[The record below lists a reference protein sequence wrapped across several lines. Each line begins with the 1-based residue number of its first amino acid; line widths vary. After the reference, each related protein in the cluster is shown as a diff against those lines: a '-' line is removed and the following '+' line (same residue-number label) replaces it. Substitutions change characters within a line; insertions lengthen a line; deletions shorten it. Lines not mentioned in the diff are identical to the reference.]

1 METNLS
7 TLPGRRWFPVDNA
20 ATLYAA
26 ARRKHWCR
34 TFRIS
39 VILKED
45 VHPETLTRSLREIM
59 PRFPSFQGQLQDGFF
74 WSYFQH
80 TDALP
85 VPEEEHD
92 YPYRPIPLTG
102 TEQPNFRVLYYKRRV
117 SVESF
122 HSLADG
128 GATTIFL
135 SALLTRYYELMGET
149 IPHDE
154 HALRVEDAPKE
165 TETCDAYKLHAK
177 PDAKARTPE
186 RRKPYYNKGAL
197 QKHFSHVVHGTFRV
211 DDIKTAA
218 AKYELT
224 ITEYVTALLIW
235 CFIQTAPEALTRD
248 VCISVPMDLRR
259 RLGTQN
265 VRNFVYM
272 TDISFSPDGRTDVS
286 FEEIAEKIKGELLQ
300 KGNPAV
306 LLDEISANVAAQQS
320 KVLRPIPY
328 LIKRAF
334 LKNTYRQNQHSFT
347 TFFSNWGIMDAPEA
361 VRAHIERAEFV
372 LGDTPH
378 QPFGCAALSVNGYMT
393 LTFSGSNTDTQFQT
407 AFFRFMANDGI
418 PVHVE
423 SNLRAEGRGSPVETS
438 QPQAEKRRPSRQA
451 RTQGPRAEGEE
462 KEVQA

>member
-1 METNLS
+1 MGNEENDLEIS
-7 TLPGRRWFPVDNA
+7 TLPGKRWFPIDNA
-20 ATLYAA
+20 ANLYAA
-26 ARRKHWCR
+26 ARTKRWRR

-39 VILKED
+39 VILKEEVD
-45 VHPETLTRSLREIM
+45 PALLQQALQEIA

-85 VPEEEHD
+85 VLEQEQD
-92 YPYRPIPLTG
+92 YPYRSIPLTG

-117 SVESF
+117 SVECF

-128 GATTIFL
+128 GANTIFL
-135 SALLTRYYELMGET
+135 ASLLTRYYELQGET

-154 HALRVEDAPKE
+154 HALRVEDAPRE

-177 PDAKARTPE
+177 PDAKAHTPE
-186 RRKPYYNKGAL
+186 KRKPYYNKGVVY
-197 QKHFSHVVHGTFRV
+197 KDFSRVIHGVFRV
-211 DDIKTAA
+211 DDIKAAA
-218 AKYELT
+218 AKHELT
-224 ITEYVTALLIW
+224 ITEYITALLIW
-235 CFIQTAPEALTRD
+235 CFIKTAPEPLTQD

-259 RLGTQN
+259 RFGTLN
-265 VRNFVYM
+265 VRNFVYQ
-272 TDISFSPDGRTDVS
+272 TDISFSPEGRTDVS

-300 KGNPAV
+300 KGNPAI
-306 LLDEISANVAAQQS
+306 LLDEISANVAAQKS
-320 KVLRPIPY
+320 KVLRPVPY

-347 TFFSNWGIMDAPEA
+347 TFFSNWGIMDAPPA
-361 VRAHIERAEFV
+361 VLEHIERAEFL

-393 LTFSGSNTDTQFQT
+393 LTFSASNTDTTFQT
-407 AFFRFMANDGI
+407 AFFRYMAQDGV
-418 PVHVE
+418 PVRVE
-423 SNLRAEGRGSPVETS
+423 SNLS
-438 QPQAEKRRPSRQA
+438 
-451 RTQGPRAEGEE
+451 AEGEE

>member
-1 METNLS
+1 METIKMETTPS
-7 TLPGRRWFPVDNA
+7 SLPGRRWFPIDNA
-20 ATLYAA
+20 AILYAA

-39 VILKED
+39 AILKEEVD
-45 VHPETLTRSLREIM
+45 PAMLAEALREIT
-59 PRFPSFQGQLQDGFF
+59 PRFPSFRGQLQDGFF
-74 WSYFQH
+74 WSYFQY

-85 VPEEEHD
+85 VPEKEHD

-102 TEQPNFRVLYYKRRV
+102 TDQPNFRVLYYKRRV
-117 SVESF
+117 SVEVF

-128 GATTIFL
+128 GAITIFL
-135 SALLTRYYELMGET
+135 ASLLTRYYELKGET
-149 IPHDE
+149 IPHDD
-154 HALRVEDAPKE
+154 HALRVEDTPQE
-165 TETCDAYKLHAK
+165 SETCDAYRLHAK

-186 RRKPYYNKGAL
+186 KRKPYYNKGEVRKNFA
-197 QKHFSHVVHGTFRV
+197 HVVHGTCRV
-211 DDIKTAA
+211 DDLKAAA

-235 CFIQTAPEALTRD
+235 SFIRTAPEALTQD

-259 RLGTQN
+259 RFGTKN
-265 VRNFVYM
+265 LRNFVYM
-272 TDISFSPDGRTDVS
+272 TDIGFSPNGRTDVA
-286 FEEIAEKIKGELLQ
+286 FEEIAQKINGELLQ

-306 LLDEISANVAAQQS
+306 LLDEISANVAAQSS
-320 KVLRPIPY
+320 KALRPIPY

-347 TFFSNWGIMDAPEA
+347 TFFSNWGVMDAPEA
-361 VRAHIERAEFV
+361 VLAHIERAEFV

-378 QPFGCAALSVNGYMT
+378 QPFGCAAMSINGYIT

-407 AFFRFMANDGI
+407 AFFRFMANDGV
-418 PVHVE
+418 PVRVE
-423 SNLRAEGRGSPVETS
+423 SNL
-438 QPQAEKRRPSRQA
+438 
-451 RTQGPRAEGEE
+451 RAEGEE

>member
-1 METNLS
+1 MEKIEVKTS
-7 TLPGRRWFPVDNA
+7 DLPGKRWFPIDNA
-20 ATLYAA
+20 ANLYAA

-39 VILKED
+39 AILKED
-45 VHPETLTRSLREIM
+45 VNPETLTQALREIM

-80 TDALP
+80 TDTLP
-85 VPEEEHD
+85 SPQEERD

-102 TEQPNFRVLYYKRRV
+102 TDQPNFRVLYYKRRV

-122 HSLADG
+122 HALADG

-135 SALLTRYYELMGET
+135 ASLLTRYYELLGET
-149 IPHDE
+149 IPFDD
-154 HALRVEDAPKE
+154 HALRVEDDPLE

-177 PDAKARTPE
+177 PDAKAHTPE
-186 RRKPYYNKGAL
+186 KRTPYYNKG
-197 QKHFSHVVHGTFRV
+197 KVRKNFSHVILGTYRV

-224 ITEYVTALLIW
+224 ITEYITALLIW
-235 CFIQTAPEALTRD
+235 CFIKTAPQALNQD

-259 RLGTQN
+259 RLGTRN

-272 TDISFSPDGRTDVS
+272 TDISFSPDGRTDVA

-306 LLDEISANVAAQQS
+306 LLDEISANVAAQNS

-361 VRAHIERAEFV
+361 VLAHIERAEFV

-378 QPFGCAALSVNGYMT
+378 QPFGCAALSVNGWMT
-393 LTFSGSNTDTQFQT
+393 LTFSGSNTDTAFQT
-407 AFFRFMANDGI
+407 AFFRFMAEDGI
-418 PVHVE
+418 PVRVE
-423 SNLRAEGRGSPVETS
+423 SNLRAEGT
-438 QPQAEKRRPSRQA
+438 
-451 RTQGPRAEGEE
+451 E

>member
-1 METNLS
+1 MKNEMENKEMETTLS
-7 TLPGRRWFPVDNA
+7 TLPGKRWFPIDNA
-20 ATLYAA
+20 AILYAA
-26 ARRKHWCR
+26 ARRKTWCR

-39 VILKED
+39 AILKED
-45 VHPETLTRSLREIM
+45 VDPALLAQALRELT
-59 PRFPSFQGQLQDGFF
+59 PRFPSFQGQLQDGLF

-80 TDALP
+80 TDTVP
-85 VPEEEHD
+85 VPEKEHD

-117 SVESF
+117 SVEVF

-128 GATTIFL
+128 GAATIFL
-135 SALLTRYYELMGET
+135 ASLLTRYYELQGET
-149 IPHDE
+149 IPHDD
-154 HALRVEDAPKE
+154 HALRVEDAPRE

-177 PDAKARTPE
+177 PDAKAHTPE
-186 RRKPYYNKGAL
+186 KRKPYYNKGDV
-197 QKHFSHVVHGTFRV
+197 QKNFAHVIHGTFRV

-218 AKYELT
+218 AKYALT

-235 CFIQTAPEALTRD
+235 SFIRTAPQALTQD
-248 VCISVPMDLRR
+248 VCINVPMDLRR
-259 RLGTQN
+259 RFGTQN
-265 VRNFVYM
+265 MRNFVYM
-272 TDISFSPDGRTDVS
+272 TDISFSPDGRTDVP
-286 FEEIAEKIKGELLQ
+286 FEEIAAKINGELLQ

-320 KVLRPIPY
+320 KVLRPVPY

-334 LKNTYRQNQHSFT
+334 LKSTYRQNQHSFSM
-347 TFFSNWGIMDAPEA
+347 FFSNWGIMDAPQA
-361 VRAHIERAEFV
+361 VLDHIERAEFA

-378 QPFGCAALSVNGYMT
+378 QPFGCAALSINDYMT

-418 PVHVE
+418 PVRVE
-423 SNLRAEGRGSPVETS
+423 SNLQTVGN
-438 QPQAEKRRPSRQA
+438 
-451 RTQGPRAEGEE
+451 E